1 MIHSDTGKI
10 SGRGRAGVLSRILRE
25 DFPFSANLGGCAG
38 AEGGNLRRLPGQKEE
53 LGHGAPS
60 RCPFVFTAIHQS
72 HLWIF
77 QLRKPLN
84 PHNFLKLNGSEFCS
98 S

>member
-1 MIHSDTGKI
+1 MIHSNTGKI
-10 SGRGRAGVLSRILRE
+10 SGGGGVGVLSRLLRE

-38 AEGGNLRRLPGQKEE
+38 AEGGNLRRLPGRKEE
-53 LGHGAPS
+53 LGHRAPS
-60 RCPFVFTAIHQS
+60 WWPFVFSAIHQS

-77 QLRKPLN
+77 QLREPLN
-84 PHNFLKLNGSEFCS
+84 PHNFLKLNGNEFHS